1 MRFFIKTSFFLLGIS
16 VIGLMLWFGMPNIK
30 KAFKPIEMISVTI
43 TLINKCSVGDD
54 SFIVTVPGTNIEV
67 PFKKGVEN
75 KQKIE
80 AEDRLRMVIGSID
93 VKMQQSYWDAMAF
106 DDVELELLSNFGETI
121 KFPSDNTAARVA
133 SVLATYILKTRT
145 EDFSYE

>member
-1 MRFFIKTSFFLLGIS
+1 MSYKKRFQN
-16 VIGLMLWFGMPNIK
+16 NI
-30 KAFKPIEMISVTI
+30 
-43 TLINKCSVGDD
+43 
-54 SFIVTVPGTNIEV
+54 V

-75 KQKIE
+75 RKKTE
-80 AEDRLRMVIGSID
+80 AEDRLKLVIASID
-93 VKMQQSYWDAMAF
+93 VKMQQAYWDALVF

>member
-1 MRFFIKTSFFLLGIS
+1 MSFKKRFQN
-16 VIGLMLWFGMPNIK
+16 NI
-30 KAFKPIEMISVTI
+30 
-43 TLINKCSVGDD
+43 
-54 SFIVTVPGTNIEV
+54 V

-93 VKMQQSYWDAMAF
+93 VKMQQPYWDALVF

-121 KFPSDNTAARVA
+121 KFPSDNTAVRAL
-133 SVLATYILKTRT
+133 SVLATFLLKHK
-145 EDFSYE
+145 EEFSYE